1 MKLDNIMDSLES
13 KSSPVSSKP
22 IITKFL
28 KDVNLYTTQV
38 VVELIPEFEESCQ
51 KLVLTCG
58 NISMEI
64 GIETFKGI
72 VYFIFFNV

>member
-1 MKLDNIMDSLES
+1 MDSIVHSLEN
-13 KSSPVSSKP
+13 KSSPVSSEP

-38 VVELIPEFEESCQ
+38 VIELIPEFDESCQ

-58 NISMEI
+58 SISMEI

-72 VYFIFFNV
+72 LHFLMFNF